1 MMTNKVLI
9 GLSASVLALAA
20 CGQTNNKP
28 SDADVNVAMGNEAL
42 DNGTSATPLPT
53 SAQGFANLAAA
64 SDRFEIESSKLAQA
78 AAHSAGVK
86 DFAAKMITAHEAS
99 TDKLKATAGALSPPL
114 NPDDILA
121 ASQQQ
126 DLDGLKNLDGADFD
140 AAYAAAQVKAHQQAL
155 DALKD
160 YVASGDTPALKDFA
174 NSLIPTVTEH
184 LNMAKG
190 LK

>member
-1 MMTNKVLI
+1 MTNKMLI
-9 GLSASVLALAA
+9 GLSASLLALAA
-20 CGQTNNKP
+20 CGQTNDTASN
-28 SDADVNVAMGNEAL
+28 ADVNVALGNETM
-42 DNGTSATPLPT
+42 DNGMSATPLPT

-78 AAHSAGVK
+78 AAHSTGVK

-99 TDKLKATAGALSPPL
+99 TDKLKAAAGALSPPV
-114 NPDDILA
+114 NPDDALA

-126 DLDGLKNLDGADFD
+126 DLDGLKNLNGPDFD

-174 NSLIPTVTEH
+174 NGLIPTVTEH